1 MPPFDEK
8 IREVAPVWG
17 WDHSNWYKD
26 KIDMEYKFAYEVQ
39 KDLAV
44 VRFETF
50 GSIHEN
56 LAKGFA
62 RAAELIA
69 RGKVAE

>member
-8 IREVAPVWG
+8 IREVAPVWV
-17 WDHSNWYKD
+17 WDHRNWYED
-26 KIDMEYKFAYEVQ
+26 KIDMEYKFGDELQ
-39 KDLAV
+39 KGLAV
-44 VRFETF
+44 VRFETY

-62 RAAELIA
+62 RAAQLMA
-69 RGKVAE
+69 GGKVAD